1 MTFADGDLV
10 NRQYAQPL
18 VVGLAVITLQVLLV
32 DGFDGFPV
40 QLQMPADFRYR
51 HHLAQLIDVAG

>member
-1 MTFADGDLV
+1 MAFADGDLV

-18 VVGLAVITLQVLLV
+18 EIGFSVIALQVLLV

-40 QLQMPADFRYR
+40 QLQMLADFRYG
-51 HHLAQLIDVAG
+51 HHLAQRVNLAG